1 MWEEAGCQMERER
14 PAVQVPQIRFTA
26 AGIRQEAVPWHGCVC
41 LRERRP
47 ILIGHSSLSPLCS
60 FLWFYVDFAA
70 NFYTSNTANAGRF
83 LQCGTRNIAV
93 AGLNLSKLDNLYLS
107 IR

>member
-1 MWEEAGCQMERER
+1 MGA
-14 PAVQVPQIRFTA
+14 
-26 AGIRQEAVPWHGCVC
+26 C